1 MRRIGITVVVIVVLF
16 GLAGFVGVPVLAQY
30 VVAGRLAASLNRPVS
45 MQRVRFNPYTLRL
58 SIKKLHIGERAASA
72 PFVDIGHLL
81 VKVSWSSLFR
91 LAPVVSEVAVNRPA
105 IHIVRNAEQRF
116 NFSDL
121 LESSAPAPKPSE
133 SAKPQRFAISNIQI
147 HEGEV
152 HFDDKVLGEQHALE
166 HIEFHV
172 PFIANLPA
180 DVNIFVQP
188 LLQMVI
194 DGSPMRI
201 TGKAKP
207 FAVPPESVIDLN
219 FHRLS
224 LPLYIGYAPKKLPL
238 KITQGTLSSLLQV
251 HFVNAANA
259 PIIRVGGEVAL
270 DQVDVRDAAN
280 APLAGFRHLAVD
292 LNDIEPLVSVTHLG
306 KIYLDGLTVHV
317 VRNAD
322 GAINL
327 TSVGASKPAPAAV
340 QAKAAPP
347 AAQTAAAPK
356 PAATTSA
363 AALTPAAT
371 RTPAG
376 AQTAVAPT
384 PATTTSA
391 AAQTPTAATP
401 TPAAATPGTA
411 QTPAAT
417 TTPAAISAE
426 ITANAPP
433 PASSA
438 SQPTAAAKPP
448 GPTDLSIEALELT
461 NATVEITDNSVA
473 PPAALAIRAL
483 HVGLKNLR
491 TVGQTAPAPLDLR
504 ATLGG
509 GGSIAVKGAI
519 DLAHSQVTTDI
530 SLDAIDLPSL
540 QAFAQTVLAATV
552 ASGKLD
558 AHANV
563 QTHFA
568 TGRFNVHAEP
578 ASISLDKFELHAPQ
592 QSESPIGWN
601 KLSASIGQVD
611 LATHQA
617 TVSEVHADGMH
628 LLVRRERNGQLSLAS
643 LMREAASPEPK
654 PADTQLARPGA
665 SSRVHT
671 RPSARERRA
680 ASAARKRRAA
690 ARAPA
695 PPPPTPPSESWRYRV
710 ASVVIEETQLRV
722 EDETMPRRI
731 AMDVTPLNLHL
742 KDVSNDLSKPIAL
755 DLDGVVDR
763 KGSFKIIGT
772 ATPQPLKVNLRVAT
786 RRLDLAPLDPYVTSH
801 LNTTI
806 TSAALTM
813 NGALGVASERTATR
827 VNYRG
832 DATLGSVRMLDKV
845 TNDSFLRWN
854 SLSANGINFNLGS
867 GPPKLH
873 IAGLALANFYA
884 RVILNKSG
892 RLNLRDVTANPE
904 EARTS
909 LTRERPSSGLGATP
923 APTSAPTPAAAAT
936 QAASPAGSPL
946 PEPAAA
952 GTPAPIPA
960 DIELGRITLQ
970 GGQINYTDNFI
981 RPNYSANLTEITGKV
996 GSFGTRSTAPADVAL
1011 QGKVNRTS
1019 PLEINGSVNPLTPMA
1034 ALDLKAKASDVELTD
1049 LSAYSTKYTG
1059 FPITKG
1065 TLTVDVHY
1073 VLAQEKLTA
1082 ENHIFIDQLTFGEK
1096 VQSPNA
1102 LNLPIRLAV
1111 TLLKDA
1117 RGQIDLHLPVS
1128 GSLSDPQFSIGSVIL
1143 HVFMNLITKAVTS
1156 PFSLI
1161 ASAVGGSGNP
1171 DDLNYIEFAPGWA
1184 SLTPAS
1190 KSRLDTIAKAL
1201 QARPALRLN
1210 ITGRVDPKFDR
1221 EGLRDALVAQSI
1233 ARQKVKDSDQD
1244 ETKVDLATVQITPD
1258 EYDKYLKRAY
1268 KAADFPKPRDL
1279 LGLNKSLPPDEMKK
1293 LMITNTKV
1301 TDGDLKHLAD
1311 ARANAVRQALSAKI
1325 DPTRLIVTAPKLN
1338 ADGIKDSGKT
1348 TRVSFSLE

>member
-58 SIKKLHIGERAASA
+58 SIKKLHIVERAGSA
-72 PFVDIGHLL
+72 PFVAIGQLL
-81 VKVSWSSLFR
+81 VKVPWRSLFR
-91 LAPVVSEVAVNRPA
+91 RAPGVSEVAFNRPA

-121 LESSAPAPKPSE
+121 LESSAPAPKP

-166 HIEFHV
+166 HIEFDV

-194 DGSPMRI
+194 DASQMRI

-238 KITQGTLSSLLQV
+238 KIPQGTLSSLLQV

-347 AAQTAAAPK
+347 AAQTAAAPT

-363 AALTPAAT
+363 AALPPAAT

-401 TPAAATPGTA
+401 GTA

-417 TTPAAISAE
+417 TTPAAISAQ
-426 ITANAPP
+426 IIANAPP

-617 TVSEVHADGMH
+617 TLSEVRADGLH

-654 PADTQLARPGA
+654 PADTQL
-665 SSRVHT
+665 T
-671 RPSARERRA
+671 
-680 ASAARKRRAA
+680 
-690 ARAPA
+690 
-695 PPPPTPPSESWRYRV
+695 TP
-710 ASVVIEETQLRV
+710 
-722 EDETMPRRI
+722 
-731 AMDVTPLNLHL
+731 
-742 KDVSNDLSKPIAL
+742 
-755 DLDGVVDR
+755 
-763 KGSFKIIGT
+763 
-772 ATPQPLKVNLRVAT
+772 
-786 RRLDLAPLDPYVTSH
+786 
-801 LNTTI
+801 
-806 TSAALTM
+806 
-813 NGALGVASERTATR
+813 
-827 VNYRG
+827 
-832 DATLGSVRMLDKV
+832 
-845 TNDSFLRWN
+845 
-854 SLSANGINFNLGS
+854 
-867 GPPKLH
+867 
-873 IAGLALANFYA
+873 
-884 RVILNKSG
+884 
-892 RLNLRDVTANPE
+892 
-904 EARTS
+904 
-909 LTRERPSSGLGATP
+909 
-923 APTSAPTPAAAAT
+923 
-936 QAASPAGSPL
+936 
-946 PEPAAA
+946 
-952 GTPAPIPA
+952 
-960 DIELGRITLQ
+960 
-970 GGQINYTDNFI
+970 
-981 RPNYSANLTEITGKV
+981 
-996 GSFGTRSTAPADVAL
+996 
-1011 QGKVNRTS
+1011 
-1019 PLEINGSVNPLTPMA
+1019 
-1034 ALDLKAKASDVELTD
+1034 
-1049 LSAYSTKYTG
+1049 
-1059 FPITKG
+1059 
-1065 TLTVDVHY
+1065 
-1073 VLAQEKLTA
+1073 
-1082 ENHIFIDQLTFGEK
+1082 
-1096 VQSPNA
+1096 
-1102 LNLPIRLAV
+1102 
-1111 TLLKDA
+1111 
-1117 RGQIDLHLPVS
+1117 
-1128 GSLSDPQFSIGSVIL
+1128 
-1143 HVFMNLITKAVTS
+1143 
-1156 PFSLI
+1156 
-1161 ASAVGGSGNP
+1161 
-1171 DDLNYIEFAPGWA
+1171 
-1184 SLTPAS
+1184 
-1190 KSRLDTIAKAL
+1190 
-1201 QARPALRLN
+1201 
-1210 ITGRVDPKFDR
+1210 
-1221 EGLRDALVAQSI
+1221 
-1233 ARQKVKDSDQD
+1233 
-1244 ETKVDLATVQITPD
+1244 
-1258 EYDKYLKRAY
+1258 
-1268 KAADFPKPRDL
+1268 
-1279 LGLNKSLPPDEMKK
+1279 
-1293 LMITNTKV
+1293 
-1301 TDGDLKHLAD
+1301 
-1311 ARANAVRQALSAKI
+1311 
-1325 DPTRLIVTAPKLN
+1325 
-1338 ADGIKDSGKT
+1338 
-1348 TRVSFSLE
+1348 